1 MTFISKFS
9 IQSKGTHWLLRD
21 NLCYRGRYE
30 VIVARQGFRTDLRSL
45 PWLAGWLI
53 PGRHHECAAAVI
65 HSYCYVRR
73 PLVLVDRMSGPVRN
87 MRALRP
93 ITRKESDGILRRALL
108 EAGTSRWRANSVYW
122 LCRVLGSSYWKQARN
137 ARGENE

>member
-53 PGRHHECAAAVI
+53 PGSHHQCAAAVM
-65 HSYCYVRR
+65 HSFCYVRQ
-73 PLVLVDRMSGPVRN
+73 PMVLVNREAVAPKNLRS
-87 MRALRP
+87 LRP
-93 ITRKESDGILRRALL
+93 ITRKESDGILRRALIETGL
-108 EAGTSRWRANSVYW
+108 SRWRANAVYW
-122 LCRVLGSSYWKQARN
+122 LCRALGGGYWSRAR
-137 ARGENE
+137 AVRGGA